1 MLFIIALLAIVTL
14 LILFFQKNQLQKNV
28 VIDSEL
34 IKETKY
40 DILEPKFTINS
51 NDQKI
56 AITANE
62 GNFINDDEIL
72 LRNQVI
78 FKSDQFEI
86 HSDDVFFDKKKQT
99 ARSKNDSIFFSEGTK
114 IHSQGFDII
123 EQGNIIQFNGKT
135 LLTLTK

>member
-1 MLFIIALLAIVTL
+1 MLFIIALLVLITL
-14 LILFFQKNQLQKNV
+14 LVLFVQKNLLEKKV

-34 IKETKY
+34 ITETKY
-40 DILEPKFTINS
+40 DILKPKFTINS

-99 ARSKNDSIFFSEGTK
+99 ARSKKDSIFLSKGTK
-114 IHSQGFDII
+114 IQSQGFDII
-123 EQGNIIQFNGKT
+123 EEGNIIQFNGKT